1 MNNDVS
7 STRRKGVKYAL
18 CLLLWFAVS
27 PWALAGEVSKGVT
40 KHDDI
45 PWAQAGGRTLSLDIY
60 QPEAASKAPVV
71 VIYHGGGW
79 LINNESVM
87 DAMSAYLAEH
97 GGYVVAN
104 VNYRLLPDNNN
115 TTRMNEIVEDVFGG
129 LLWVK
134 AHIAEYGGDP
144 TRIAVTG
151 DSAGG
156 HLASMVLTRGRAL
169 ESDGFAGDSLGFNPT
184 WLPAG
189 KTAEQVADDDGLAV
203 QAAVI
208 SYGAFDLLAAA
219 QGGFETK
226 DNMFWQFAGA
236 EPRGIFGAAVTVQN
250 HPDYYRAVSPIFNIP
265 QASEYQLPPQFHHV
279 GSIDT
284 TTPPEAVKAYVAKLK
299 AAGQAASVT
308 VYEGNNHA
316 YMDTGC
322 IEALGSC
329 FDTHAVPVLKDIL
342 VFLDKNL

>member
-1 MNNDVS
+1 MNNSIAHYLSVVAKR
-7 STRRKGVKYAL
+7 TL
-18 CLLLWFAVS
+18 WLLWGLTTSFGV
-27 PWALAGEVSKGVT
+27 LAGEVT

-45 PWAQAGGRTLSLDIY
+45 VWAEASGRPLTVDIY
-60 QPEAASKAPVV
+60 QPNSASNAPVV

-87 DAMSAYLAEH
+87 DSMSAYLAGQ

-104 VNYRLLPDNNN
+104 INYRLLPDNYN
-115 TTRMNEIVEDVFGG
+115 TTTMNEVVEDVFGG

-144 TRIAVTG
+144 ARIAVTG

-169 ESDGFAGDSLGFNPT
+169 ETDGFGGDSLGFSPT

-189 KTAEQVADDDGLAV
+189 KTAEQVAAEDGLAV

-219 QGGFETK
+219 RGGFETK

-236 EPRGIFGAAVTVQN
+236 EPRGIFGAGVSVQN
-250 HPDYYRAVSPIFNIP
+250 QPDYYRAVSPIYNIP
-265 QASEYQLPPQFHHV
+265 QATAYQLPPQWHHV
-279 GSIDT
+279 GSLDT
-284 TTPPEAVKAYVAKLK
+284 TTPPEAVQDYVNKLK
-299 AAGQAASVT
+299 AAGHPARVT

-329 FDTHAVPVLKDIL
+329 FDTHAVPVLKDVL
-342 VFLDKNL
+342 VFLENNL